1 MNKERK
7 DEILSNLDIIIRLA
21 TDLKE
26 ERAKR
31 IALEET
37 NNKQQQIIGELKSKT
52 DYTDLILKDKGLIT
66 TSQIAKDYGMS
77 SNDMNEKLQELRIQ
91 FRQDGQWL
99 LYGDYQAEGYTDFD
113 IRTDIKW
120 TQKGRLMI
128 YKKLKS
134 IGILPI
140 IEISEAC

>member
-37 NNKQQQIIGELKSKT
+37 NNKQQQIIGELKPKT

-66 TSQIAKDYGMS
+66 TAQIAKDYGMS

-99 LYGDYQAEGYTDFD
+99 LYGDYQAEGYTNLD

-140 IEISEAC
+140 IEINEAC